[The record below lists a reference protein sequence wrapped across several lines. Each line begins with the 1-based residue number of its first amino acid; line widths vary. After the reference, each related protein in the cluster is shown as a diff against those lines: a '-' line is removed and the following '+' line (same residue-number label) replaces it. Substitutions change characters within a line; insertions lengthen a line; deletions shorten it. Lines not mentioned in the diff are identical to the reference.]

1 MMKKSMNVLLSLWL
15 VLLLSACSNAADLS
29 ALSQFVKPPKVSVED
44 VVLQD
49 LSMTQGTALLRLN
62 VSNPN
67 PIPIP
72 LEGIEYGLNLNGKT
86 VAQGQ
91 QAQQITLQPN
101 QPASVEIPIQVGFQ
115 ELLGMLPGITGLGDV
130 NYDLQG
136 AVSLPMLKIPFSR
149 RGNVAIK
156 R

>member
-1 MMKKSMNVLLSLWL
+1 MKQSMNVWLSLWL
-15 VLLLSACSNAADLS
+15 AVLLAACSNATDLS
-29 ALSQFVKPPKVSVED
+29 ALSQFVKPPKVSVEE

-67 PIPIP
+67 PVPIP

-91 QAQQITLQPN
+91 QAQQVTLQPN
-101 QPASVEIPIQVGFQ
+101 QPVSVEVPVQVGFQ
-115 ELLGMLPGITGLGDV
+115 ELLGMLPGITGLGRV
-130 NYDLQG
+130 QYDLEG
-136 AVSLPMLKIPFSR
+136 AVSLPMLKVPFSR
-149 RGNVAIK
+149 SGDVTIK